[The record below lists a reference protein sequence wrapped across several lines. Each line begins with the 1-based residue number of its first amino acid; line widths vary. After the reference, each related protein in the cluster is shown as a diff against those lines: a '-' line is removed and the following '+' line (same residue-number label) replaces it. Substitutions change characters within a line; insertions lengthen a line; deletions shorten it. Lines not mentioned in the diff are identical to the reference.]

1 MKYKFVGYTR
11 DSKGIVV
18 NRHLNDVCN
27 SVTTSS
33 RGGSTQSPYIYYEY
47 EI

>member
-11 DSKGIVV
+11 DAQGKVIK
-18 NRHLNDVCN
+18 RHLNDVCN
-27 SVTTSS
+27 TVTTSS
-33 RGGSTQSPYIYYEY
+33 RGGTAQSPYIYYEY